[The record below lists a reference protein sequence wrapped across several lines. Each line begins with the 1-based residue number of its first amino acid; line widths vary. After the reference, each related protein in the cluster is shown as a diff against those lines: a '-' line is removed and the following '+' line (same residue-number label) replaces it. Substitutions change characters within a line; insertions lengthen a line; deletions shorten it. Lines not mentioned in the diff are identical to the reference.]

1 MAEDTRQ
8 LLLDTAEILFAER
21 GFYGVSIAAI
31 AAEMGLSKQGLLHYF
46 ASKEKLYG
54 AVLQRISDDFLEQ
67 QLDAEQSSSDP
78 ILNVKRF
85 YARLVT
91 PSSTILRRTRLLM
104 RELLDN
110 NDRAASVE
118 SWYLKDFLRRLVDMT
133 SAVPAFR
140 TLNEV
145 QVLTLTYQWLGAVNY
160 FLISPATL
168 RAIFGAKMHCDMERV
183 FLDGLHQQ
191 IEAQMTIT
199 EKRE

>member
-1 MAEDTRQ
+1 M
-8 LLLDTAEILFAER
+8 
-21 GFYGVSIAAI
+21 
-31 AAEMGLSKQGLLHYF
+31 
-46 ASKEKLYG
+46 
-54 AVLQRISDDFLEQ
+54 
-67 QLDAEQSSSDP
+67 
-78 ILNVKRF
+78 
-85 YARLVT
+85 
-91 PSSTILRRTRLLM
+91 RRTRLLM

-145 QVLTLTYQWLGAVNY
+145 QVLTLTYQWLGAVNF